1 MKGVATL
8 KIGRVSGVEVHLN
21 NAFLALLGLFFVAGV
36 LGKGLI
42 AFSVVLMHEL
52 AHVAAARRFGVHVSD
67 VELLPFGGVSR
78 MGGEVVVDPSKEVY
92 VSAIGPAT
100 NLLLAGLAI
109 FFKNLGLW
117 DDDLG
122 PFFLQCN
129 LLIAAFNLL
138 PALPLDGGRVFRAYL
153 ARRVGFKQATYK
165 AARWG
170 QFWGVVIVLLG
181 TAGLAA
187 GVSGMDIMIT
197 GMFLLYAATREKRL
211 APYHFIRHLAQ
222 KKQELAAAGVL
233 PGEPLV
239 SLDTVRLGDIIRT
252 FVPQRFHVVL
262 VLDRNWQYQGVVSE
276 AQIIDAL
283 LNEGVDVPVGSLNK
297 VK

>member
-1 MKGVATL
+1 MKV
-8 KIGRVSGVEVHLN
+8 GRVSGVEIHLN

-42 AFSVVLMHEL
+42 AFAVVLLHEL
-52 AHVAAARRFGVHVSD
+52 AHVTAARRFGVHVSD

-78 MGGEVVVDPSKEVY
+78 MGSEVVFDPSKEVY
-92 VSAIGPAT
+92 VAAAGPAT
-100 NLLLAGLAI
+100 NLLLAGLGTAL
-109 FFKNLGLW
+109 KNYGLW

-129 LLIAAFNLL
+129 LMVAAFNLL

-153 ARRVGFKQATYK
+153 ARRVGFRQATHR
-165 AARWG
+165 AAWWG
-170 QFWGVVIVLLG
+170 QFWGVAIVLGG

-187 GVSGMDIMIT
+187 GISGLDVMVT
-197 GMFLLYAATREKRL
+197 GMFLFYAATREKSL

-222 KKQELAAAGVL
+222 KKEELAAAGVL

-239 SLDTVRLGDIIRT
+239 SLDTVRLGDVIRT
-252 FVPQRFHVVL
+252 FIPQRFHL
-262 VLDRNWQYQGVVSE
+262 VLLLDKNWQYRGVVSE

-283 LNEGVDVPVGSLNK
+283 LTDGVDIPVGSLSK
-297 VK
+297 IK

>member
-1 MKGVATL
+1 MKV
-8 KIGRVSGVEVHLN
+8 GRVSGVEIHLN

-42 AFSVVLMHEL
+42 AFSVVLLHEL

-78 MGGEVVVDPSKEVY
+78 MGGEVVFDPSKEVY
-92 VSAIGPAT
+92 VAAAGPAT
-100 NLLLAGLAI
+100 NLLLVGLGTAL
-109 FFKNLGLW
+109 KNYGLW

-129 LLIAAFNLL
+129 LMVAAFNLL

-153 ARRVGFKQATYK
+153 ARRVGLRQATHR
-165 AARWG
+165 AAWWG
-170 QFWGVVIVLLG
+170 QFWGVAIILG
-181 TAGLAA
+181 GAAGLAMHLF
-187 GVSGMDIMIT
+187 GLDVIIT
-197 GMFLLYAATREKRL
+197 GMFLFYAATREKTL

-222 KKQELAAAGVL
+222 KKEELAAAGVL

-239 SLDTVRLGDIIRT
+239 SLDTVRLGDVIRT
-252 FVPQRFHVVL
+252 FIPQRFHLVL
-262 VLDRNWQYQGVVSE
+262 LLDRNWQYKGVVSE

-283 LNEGVDVPVGSLNK
+283 LTEGLDVPVGSLSK
-297 VK
+297 LK

>member
-1 MKGVATL
+1 MKV
-8 KIGRVSGVEVHLN
+8 GRVSGVEIHLN

-42 AFSVVLMHEL
+42 AFSVVLLHEL
-52 AHVAAARRFGVHVSD
+52 AHVAAAKRFGVHVSD

-78 MGGEVVVDPSKEVY
+78 MGSEVVFDPSKEVY
-92 VSAIGPAT
+92 VAAAGPAT
-100 NLLLAGLAI
+100 NLLLVGLGTVL
-109 FFKNLGLW
+109 KNYGLW

-129 LLIAAFNLL
+129 LMVAAFNLL

-153 ARRVGFKQATYK
+153 ARRVGLREATHR
-165 AARWG
+165 AAWWG
-170 QFWGVVIVLLG
+170 QFWGVAIILGG
-181 TAGLAA
+181 TAGLAMRLF
-187 GVSGMDIMIT
+187 GLDVIIT
-197 GMFLLYAATREKRL
+197 GMFLFYAATREKSL

-222 KKQELAAAGVL
+222 KKEELAAAGVL

-239 SLDTVRLGDIIRT
+239 SLDTVRLGDVIRT
-252 FVPQRFHVVL
+252 FIPQRFHLVL
-262 VLDRNWQYQGVVSE
+262 LLDRNWQYKGVVSE

-283 LNEGVDVPVGSLNK
+283 LTEGMDVPVGSLSK
-297 VK
+297 LK

>member
-1 MKGVATL
+1 MKV
-8 KIGRVSGVEVHLN
+8 GRVSGVEIHLN

-42 AFSVVLMHEL
+42 AFSVVLLHEL
-52 AHVAAARRFGVHVSD
+52 AHVTAARRLGVHVSD

-78 MGGEVVVDPSKEVY
+78 MGGEVVLNPSKEVY
-92 VSAIGPAT
+92 VAAAGPAT
-100 NLLLAGLAI
+100 NLLLAGLGGVLR
-109 FFKNLGLW
+109 NYGLW

-129 LLIAAFNLL
+129 LMVAAFNLL

-153 ARRVGFKQATYK
+153 ARRIGLRQATHR
-165 AARWG
+165 AAWWG
-170 QFWGVVIVLLG
+170 QFWGVAIILG
-181 TAGLAA
+181 GTVGLAMHL
-187 GVSGMDIMIT
+187 SGLDVIIT
-197 GMFLLYAATREKRL
+197 GMFLLYAATREKSL

-222 KKQELAAAGVL
+222 KKEELAAAGVL

-239 SLDTVRLGDIIRT
+239 SLDTVRLGDVIRT
-252 FVPQRFHVVL
+252 FIPQRFHL
-262 VLDRNWQYQGVVSE
+262 VLLLDKNWQYRGVVSE

-283 LNEGVDVPVGSLNK
+283 LTEGVDIPVGSLSK
-297 VK
+297 IK

>member
-1 MKGVATL
+1 MKV
-8 KIGRVSGVEVHLN
+8 GRVSGVEIHLN

-42 AFSVVLMHEL
+42 AFSVVLLHEL

-78 MGGEVVVDPSKEVY
+78 MGSEVVFDPSKEVY
-92 VSAIGPAT
+92 VAAAGPAT
-100 NLLLAGLAI
+100 NLLLVGLGTVL
-109 FFKNLGLW
+109 KNYGLW

-129 LLIAAFNLL
+129 LMVAAFNLL

-153 ARRVGFKQATYK
+153 ARRVGLRQATHR
-165 AARWG
+165 AAWWG
-170 QFWGVVIVLLG
+170 QFWGVAIILGG
-181 TAGLAA
+181 TAGLAMRLF
-187 GVSGMDIMIT
+187 GLDVIIT
-197 GMFLLYAATREKRL
+197 GMFLFYAATREKSL

-222 KKQELAAAGVL
+222 KKEELAAAGVL

-239 SLDTVRLGDIIRT
+239 SLDTVRLGDVIRT
-252 FVPQRFHVVL
+252 FIPQRFHLVL
-262 VLDRNWQYQGVVSE
+262 LLDRNWQYKGVVSE

-283 LNEGVDVPVGSLNK
+283 LTEGMDVPVGSLSK
-297 VK
+297 LK